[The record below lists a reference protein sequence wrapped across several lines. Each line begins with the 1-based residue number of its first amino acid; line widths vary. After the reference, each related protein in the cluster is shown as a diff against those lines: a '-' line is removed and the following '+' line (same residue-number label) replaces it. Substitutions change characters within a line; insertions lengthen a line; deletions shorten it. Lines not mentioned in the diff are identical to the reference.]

1 MKNRLK
7 LIGCMAVLIF
17 VFSSCNNFFGK
28 KTNLDF
34 LPPPNYSNKPVAY
47 VPLQPGIKGL
57 QYPTDVIVGW
67 DQLIYVADA
76 GAQKIY
82 SYDISGTP
90 MSSFSIPGLTSVAQ
104 DRHLNL
110 LAIGT
115 MDTIINAKKFTLST
129 IYRLKLDNAQGY
141 GLQNAVI
148 INKTVHPF
156 YFTTGLK
163 DLDTQTSFKHI
174 GVMADNSYY
183 VTRTGPSNSQTQFGG
198 PDDAVI
204 QFSASDV
211 FESPIYVTGSN
222 NAQYTNYFKKP
233 YGIVTRAQPP
243 QSNSVNTSGDFIFT
257 SVQPGFPLEV
267 QEINKAVDPMFG
279 VSYKL
284 VYYPVGDTTKAS
296 GFLYTPNKF
305 VEPTGVT
312 IAGDGTNYVWVVDAY
327 KDSLYQFNGQ
337 GFEGVTPPPGYGST
351 KNIKVSFGG
360 LGGDFTHFDHP
371 MAVAYYNKIVYVAD
385 AGNGRILRFEL
396 TTDLNLK

>member
-1 MKNRLK
+1 MKYWLK
-7 LIGCMAVLIF
+7 HISLATLLTIML
-17 VFSSCNNFFGK
+17 SSCNNFFGK

-47 VPLQPGIKGL
+47 VPLQPDIKGL
-57 QYPTDVIVGW
+57 QRPTDVIVGW

-90 MSSFSIPGLTSVAQ
+90 MSSFYIPGLTSVAQ

-115 MDTIINAKKFTLST
+115 IDTVINFKKYNLAA
-129 IYRLKLDNAQGY
+129 IYRIKLDNPQGY

-156 YFTTGLK
+156 YFTTGFK
-163 DLDTQTSFKHI
+163 DLDSQTRFNHI
-174 GVMADNSYY
+174 AILADNSYY
-183 VTRTGPSNSQTQFGG
+183 ATRTGPSNSQTQFGG
-198 PDDAVI
+198 PDDAVL

-211 FESPIYVTGSN
+211 FETPIYVTTTSG
-222 NAQYTNYFKKP
+222 QYTNYFKMP
-233 YGIVTRAQPP
+233 FGIASRAQPP
-243 QSNSVNTSGDFIFT
+243 QSTSVNTKGDFIFT
-257 SVQPGFPLEV
+257 SVEPGFPIDV
-267 QEINKAVDPMFG
+267 QEIDKTVNAMFG
-279 VSYKL
+279 VFYSL
-284 VYYPVGDTTKAS
+284 AYYPIGDTTKAS

-305 VEPTGVT
+305 VQPTGVT

-337 GFEGVTPPPGYGST
+337 GLEGVTPPPGYGST

-360 LGGDFTHFDHP
+360 QGNDLSHFDQP